1 MGTKHSAAKT
11 PLTAPMTPA
20 EGGPGMPY
28 TYLNATERDPY
39 AAATKTSSARPYH
52 TLGLFAEASP
62 SAGSS
67 GTPGTASPTARGIV
81 GGGAGTA
88 DHRGPRTRS

>member
-1 MGTKHSAAKT
+1 
-11 PLTAPMTPA
+11 MTPA

-52 TLGLFAEASP
+52 TLGLAEASP
-62 SAGSS
+62 STGSS
-67 GTPGTASPTARGIV
+67 GTPGTASPTARG
-81 GGGAGTA
+81 GCAGTA
-88 DHRGPRTRS
+88 DRGPMTRS